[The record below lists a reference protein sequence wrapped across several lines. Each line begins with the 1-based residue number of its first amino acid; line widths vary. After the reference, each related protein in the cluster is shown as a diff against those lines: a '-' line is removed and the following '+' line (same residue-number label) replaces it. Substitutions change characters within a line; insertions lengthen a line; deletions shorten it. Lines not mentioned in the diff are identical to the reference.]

1 MQSMKQWDITETAY
15 PATRI
20 ALENCGS
27 GIDDYELEEILLES
41 FPGAYPEDVENFM
54 KGLRQFGRQVSPG
67 VQKALPG
74 MIQGAVQGG
83 MVAGPWGAIAGAGIG
98 GASSLL
104 SKGGTATKPPKP
116 SMAGIATP
124 SPSTIPVTAQPT
136 SKIMSSPQ
144 QTSPTASSL
153 PAQQLLALLSR
164 PETLQALS
172 SLAMSSGGRTSVRVG
187 NNAVPVASFANAI
200 SEFAAAVAENYPANV
215 ADTFADYLVDDAGN
229 PRCDVINP
237 GERAA
242 LLMSDIA
249 EVIQMETQDEY
260 DDIY

>member
-1 MQSMKQWDITETAY
+1 MQAMRRWDITETAY

-20 ALENCGS
+20 AMENCGS
-27 GIDDYELEEILLES
+27 GIDDGELEEILLES

-54 KGLRQFGRQVSPG
+54 RGLRQFGRQVSPT

-83 MVAGPWGAIAGAGIG
+83 MVGGPWGALAGAGIG

-104 SKGGTATKPPKP
+104 SKGGTSTKPAKP
-116 SMAGIATP
+116 SMTGNATL
-124 SPSTIPVTAQPT
+124 STKPVTAQPA
-136 SKIMSSPQ
+136 SKIKGTPQ
-144 QTSPTASSL
+144 QVTPTASSL

-164 PETLQALS
+164 PETLQALT
-172 SLAMSSGGRTSVRVG
+172 SLAMSNAGRTSVRVG
-187 NNAVPVASFANAI
+187 QKAVPVASFANAI
-200 SEFAAAVAENYPANV
+200 SEFAAAVSENYTANI
-215 ADTFADYLVDDAGN
+215 ADTFSDYLVDDAGN

-249 EVIQMETQDEY
+249 EVVLMETQDEY
-260 DDIY
+260 DGIY